1 MGLLFWPLAGYGF
14 AGVPAP
20 TGRTTV
26 DSTGV
31 GLWLHVTPGLS
42 AGAMLLDMLTADA
55 AKHGHESAPPRAA
68 SPTSNACFIQMPLS
82 ILGSVLR
89 GQTPS
94 PSQATLTSTHTNPT
108 PDTPE
113 IPTPN
118 SHSDAMK
125 IQHDEPIITFVSS
138 HSRPVSSGSDG
149 TIEKPKKRTARS
161 KTSYNIARP
170 VNTRSKLHS
179 RPKVFLQLHQVIASQ
194 RPKPAYEVV
203 PFSVLPQRI
212 SKRLSR
218 SFNTRERLGPQDLFI
233 VQAEAYNSH
242 DDEHKSEEERWSSRD
257 VIGVISTRKC
267 DKGVTETTE
276 ICMKDGTSRWA
287 VTDMPNGGYE
297 FNSTDEHGLTLKA
310 RWVLKPAHARRSS
323 SMTTNTP
330 LSQSQPEADDRKF
343 TFSTLSV
350 SSRRHPIVATMT
362 RNRIDVMDTYTM
374 PTAASPSTPSMTS
387 YTQSPTTDVS
397 SIDASN
403 FVESLTQKLPTET
416 GDALR
421 QFILASGVW
430 VAAREFTTEG
440 PNLFSPPSLPPCAT
454 FRPNTNRAFSMS
466 ILDTPRSSSPAST
479 LDETRRSIPRM
490 FKPSLERLP
499 RRTTSFTDAPA
510 SPAST
515 KTAVNASPV
524 TLVTTRARR
533 SNSTGT
539 ALHSISGSMRKRYR
553 LTSEDQ
559 TLGETAEERT
569 TKRSMEL
576 LRIKELQLPIPIE
589 RPSAESTRPPL
600 TAIPSPIV
608 VPPSSE
614 GPTSPAPLLASPLLS
629 PAMPETERSRK
640 TQSAYAPITTTG
652 MWDSGVTDGPG
663 LKKRPT
669 SMFVMNE
676 KKRKQE
682 RKVERCKSVKEKT
695 KICEDSGEGLGLK
708 SKRKGDW
715 YMYKIK
721 LRLKDMFKKDKA

>member
-1 MGLLFWPLAGYGF
+1 
-14 AGVPAP
+14 
-20 TGRTTV
+20 
-26 DSTGV
+26 
-31 GLWLHVTPGLS
+31 
-42 AGAMLLDMLTADA
+42 MLLDMLTADA

-68 SPTSNACFIQMPLS
+68 SPTSNGSFLQMPLS

-94 PSQATLTSTHTNPT
+94 PSQATLTSTHTDPAIDT
-108 PDTPE
+108 PDTPT
-113 IPTPN
+113 PT
-118 SHSDAMK
+118 SHRDAMK
-125 IQHDEPIITFVSS
+125 IQHDEPIITFVPSP
-138 HSRPVSSGSDG
+138 SRPVSSGSDG
-149 TIEKPKKRTARS
+149 TAEKPKKRTPRS

-170 VNTRSKLHS
+170 VNTRSKLHA
-179 RPKVFLQLHQVIASQ
+179 RPKVLLQLHQVIASQ

-212 SKRLSR
+212 SRRLSR
-218 SFNTRERLGPQDLFI
+218 SFNTREKLGPHDLFI
-233 VQAEAYNSH
+233 VQAEEYNSH
-242 DDEHKSEEERWSSRD
+242 DDESKSEEERWGSRD
-257 VIGVISTRKC
+257 VIGVISARKC

-276 ICMKDGTSRWA
+276 ICMNDGTSRWA

-310 RWVLKPAHARRSS
+310 RWVLKPAHSRRTS
-323 SMTTNTP
+323 SMTANTP
-330 LSQSQPEADDRKF
+330 LSPSFPEADDRKF

-350 SSRRHPIVATMT
+350 NSRRHPIIATMT
-362 RNRIDVMDTYTM
+362 RNRIDVMDTYAL
-374 PTAASPSTPSMTS
+374 PSDASPSTPSMAS

-403 FVESLTQKLPTET
+403 FMETLTEKLPTET
-416 GDALR
+416 DDALR

-430 VAAREFTTEG
+430 VAAKEFTTEG
-440 PNLFSPPSLPPCAT
+440 PNLFSPPILAPCAT
-454 FRPNTNRAFSMS
+454 FRPNTNRTFSMS
-466 ILDTPRSSSPAST
+466 ILDCPRSPSPAST
-479 LDETRRSIPRM
+479 LDEKRRSIPRM

-524 TLVTTRARR
+524 TVVKTRARR
-533 SNSTGT
+533 ANSTGT
-539 ALHSISGSMRKRYR
+539 AMHSISGSMRKRYG
-553 LTSEDQ
+553 LTFEDQ
-559 TLGETAEERT
+559 TLAETAEERT
-569 TKRSMEL
+569 MKRSVEL
-576 LRIKELQLPIPIE
+576 LRIKELQLPSPIE
-589 RPSAESTRPPL
+589 RPSAESTRPLPP
-600 TAIPSPIV
+600 AVPSPIV
-608 VPPSSE
+608 IPASPE
-614 GPTSPAPLLASPLLS
+614 GPTSPTPLLASPLLS
-629 PAMPETERSRK
+629 PAMPQTERSRK

-652 MWDSGVTDGPG
+652 MWDSGVTEGPG

-682 RKVERCKSVKEKT
+682 KKFERSKSMKEKS
-695 KICEDSGEGLGLK
+695 KASEESNEGLGPK

-721 LRLKDMFKKDKA
+721 LRLKDIFKKDKA